1 MMHQRISKKIII
13 YLFLLSL
20 LTTINNKSLSNFDL
34 FNIKDLNIL
43 GINEEEKLFIEKKL
57 SYIKNEN
64 ILFLEKLNIQDQVET
79 VKSVEKYSIFKIY
92 PSKLEIDIKRAQFFA
107 ITKIN
112 EKNFYIGS
120 NGKYIEIDDVSL
132 KLPYIFGYIDINEFL
147 KIKKKIDKS
156 EFNYKKIKNFF
167 FYKSSRFDIET
178 YDGLTIRLPKSDL
191 ENKLDL
197 LISLLNNEIFKE
209 KKIIDLR
216 QKNQVIVNE

>member
-1 MMHQRISKKIII
+1 MHQRISKKIII

-20 LTTINNKSLSNFDL
+20 LTTINNKSLLNFDL

>member
-1 MMHQRISKKIII
+1 MHQRISKKIII

>member
-1 MMHQRISKKIII
+1 M
-13 YLFLLSL
+13 
-20 LTTINNKSLSNFDL
+20 
-34 FNIKDLNIL
+34 
-43 GINEEEKLFIEKKL
+43 
-57 SYIKNEN
+57 
-64 ILFLEKLNIQDQVET
+64 NIQDQVET

-132 KLPYIFGYIDINEFL
+132 KFPYIFGYIDINEFL

>member
-1 MMHQRISKKIII
+1 MHQRISKKIII

-112 EKNFYIGS
+112 KKNFYIGS

-156 EFNYKKIKNFF
+156 EFNYEKIKNFF

>member
-1 MMHQRISKKIII
+1 MQQRISKKIII